1 MKYCKL
7 IYVCKARA
15 GAAENGDEPVKK
27 EPNEVRKTLAELRG
41 EI

>member
-7 IYVCKARA
+7 IYICKARA

-27 EPNEVRKTLAELRG
+27 ATERG
-41 EI
+41 PENPRGTER